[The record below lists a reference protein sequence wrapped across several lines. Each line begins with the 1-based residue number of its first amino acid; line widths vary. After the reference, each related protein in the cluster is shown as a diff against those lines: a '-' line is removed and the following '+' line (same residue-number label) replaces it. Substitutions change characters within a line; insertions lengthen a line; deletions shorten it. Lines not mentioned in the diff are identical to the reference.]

1 MSTAEMHSHP
11 KPDNFFET
19 VHAFHRSAAIKA
31 AIELD
36 LFTAIADG
44 ATDVASIAERCK
56 AAERGIRILCDYL
69 VILSF
74 LKKSGK
80 EYSLTE
86 ESRFFLNRHSP
97 AYIGCAIEFLLA
109 PRALE
114 IFNTITS
121 SVRNGGAV
129 LENSPSLDPG
139 NEMWVAFARGM
150 MPLMYPAAQA
160 MAAYLPLPAERDS
173 RVLDIAAS
181 HGIWGISVAQRFPK
195 AHVVALDWQNVVEV
209 ARENAA
215 KAGLDGR
222 HTTLPGDAFEVD
234 FGGDY
239 DAILLPNFIHHF
251 DIPTNEKLL
260 DKCARNLRPGGHVA
274 IVDFVPND
282 DRVSP
287 PTAAGFAITMLTGT
301 PVGDVYTFTEYEGML
316 KKSGF
321 SHVEARALAGM
332 PQTLIL
338 GRKTA

>member
-1 MSTAEMHSHP
+1 MNTAEMPSHP

-19 VHAFHRSAAIKA
+19 VHAFQRSAAMKA

-36 LFTAIADG
+36 VFTAIADG
-44 ATDVASIAERCK
+44 ATDATSIAQRCK

-69 VILSF
+69 VILGF
-74 LKKSGK
+74 LKKNAS
-80 EYSLTE
+80 EYTLTE
-86 ESRFFLNRHSP
+86 ESQFFLNRRSP
-97 AYIGCAIEFLLA
+97 AYIGSAVEFLIS

-114 IFNTITS
+114 IFHTLTT
-121 SVRNGGAV
+121 SVRNGGLP
-129 LENSPSLDPG
+129 LEHSPSLDPE
-139 NEMWVAFARGM
+139 NEMWVTFARAM
-150 MPLMYPAAQA
+150 MPLMYPAARA
-160 MAAYLPLPAERDS
+160 MAEHLPLPAGRDA

-181 HGIWGISVAQRFPK
+181 HGLWGISVAQRHPN
-195 AHVVALDWQNVVEV
+195 AHIVALDWKNVVEV

-222 HTTLPGDAFEVD
+222 HTTLPGDAFEID

-260 DKCARNLRPGGHVA
+260 VKCARNLRPGGHVA

-287 PTAAGFAITMLTGT
+287 PTAAGFAMTMLAGT
-301 PVGDVYTFTEYEGML
+301 PAGDVYTFTEYEGML
-316 KKSGF
+316 KRSGF
-321 SHVEARALAGM
+321 ARVEARALAGM